1 AYSASEPHPCSR
13 DTTSFEETVRMS
25 TIEADYL
32 SRYADSRAM
41 FERAKGVIAGGIT
54 HDGRHISPF
63 PPYIARADGA
73 RKWSVEGH
81 ELIDYGIGHGSLLFG
96 HNDPDLTAAMEQQ
109 VSKGTHFSAG
119 HEAEIRWAE
128 KIVELIPSAE
138 LVRFTASGTESTLLA
153 MRLARGYT
161 QKTTILKFEGHF
173 HGWQDYALKGEKP
186 PFESTTIPGI
196 PGETLTTVAVVPSND
211 LAMLEERLTQG
222 DVAAVIIEPSGGSW
236 TTIPLKDD
244 FLARVRELTT
254 KYDTLLIFDEVITGF
269 RWSPGGAQQRFGV
282 TPDMTTMAKIVAGG
296 MPGGAV
302 AGRQDVMEMVAF
314 SDDATFNKTRRVPQ
328 AGTYNANPLAAAAG
342 AACLTKAADPAVQEH
357 CDKLAA
363 RLRTGINEAI
373 VRHDV
378 PAFAW
383 GESSVFHVALG
394 QPATNMV
401 AGDLRFP
408 EGVSAEYLKGSGSS
422 PLGMKLEIG
431 ALLEGAHLFH
441 AGGMTSTAHTE
452 ADIDRTVEI
461 VDRVISRMKD
471 EGYFA

>member
-1 AYSASEPHPCSR
+1 
-13 DTTSFEETVRMS
+13 
-25 TIEADYL
+25 
-32 SRYADSRAM
+32 
-41 FERAKGVIAGGIT
+41 
-54 HDGRHISPF
+54 
-63 PPYIARADGA
+63 
-73 RKWSVEGH
+73 
-81 ELIDYGIGHGSLLFG
+81 
-96 HNDPDLTAAMEQQ
+96 
-109 VSKGTHFSAG
+109 
-119 HEAEIRWAE
+119 
-128 KIVELIPSAE
+128 
-138 LVRFTASGTESTLLA
+138 
-153 MRLARGYT
+153 
-161 QKTTILKFEGHF
+161 
-173 HGWQDYALKGEKP
+173 
-186 PFESTTIPGI
+186 
-196 PGETLTTVAVVPSND
+196 
-211 LAMLEERLTQG
+211 
-222 DVAAVIIEPSGGSW
+222 
-236 TTIPLKDD
+236 
-244 FLARVRELTT
+244 
-254 KYDTLLIFDEVITGF
+254 
-269 RWSPGGAQQRFGV
+269 
-282 TPDMTTMAKIVAGG
+282 MTTMAKIVAGG

-471 EGYFA
+471 EGDFA